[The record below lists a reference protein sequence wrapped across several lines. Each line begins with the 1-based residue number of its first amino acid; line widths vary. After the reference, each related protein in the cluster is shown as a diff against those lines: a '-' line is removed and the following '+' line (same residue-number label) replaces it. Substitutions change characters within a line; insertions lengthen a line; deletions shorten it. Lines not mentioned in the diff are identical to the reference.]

1 MSITNRLKNILLDL
15 FLKCLKNEKIQQSLH
30 DSIKLSKQDLGVLR
44 NEGNPY
50 DHSIDSGSNNQ
61 ITSERGDIVFITS
74 RFRSGST
81 LLWNIFRNIDG
92 CTAYYEPFNERR
104 WFDKT
109 SRGEHVDSTHIGV
122 DDYSSEYDGMEHLD
136 QYYQEDWIKE
146 GLFMD
151 ANTWA
156 PDMKSYICELINKAD
171 GRPVLQFNRIDFR
184 LPWLKQHFPNAKFI
198 HLHRHPRDQWYSF
211 LTDKKLMTKDNI
223 ETTYIDGFYLNS
235 WCNDLAKHFPFLE
248 QRTTTHPYQR
258 FYYLWKLSYLYG
270 KKESDQSISLK
281 QLMQDPNNV
290 LQDLFIELN
299 IDNKHL
305 KKAASVIENQ
315 GVDKWKKFA
324 NNDWFEKLEQ
334 ECESELT
341 LFLDSLNNDN
351 Q

>member
-1 MSITNRLKNILLDL
+1 MSLTKKFKNRLLNV
-15 FLKCLKNEKIQQSLH
+15 FLKFLKNEKIQESLH
-30 DSIKLSKQDLGVLR
+30 HSIKSSKQDLGVLR
-44 NEGNPY
+44 NEVNPY
-50 DHSIDSGSNNQ
+50 VHNANSKSNHQ
-61 ITSERGDIVFITS
+61 ITSERNDIIFITS

-92 CTAYYEPFNERR
+92 FTSYYEPFNERR

-136 QYYQEDWIKE
+136 QYYQEDWIRE

-151 ANTWA
+151 AKTWA
-156 PDMKSYICELINKAD
+156 PDMKSYICELINKAN

-184 LPWLKQHFPNAKFI
+184 LPWLKQNFPNAKFI

-211 LTDKKLMTKDNI
+211 LTDKELMTKDNI
-223 ETTYIDGFYLNS
+223 ENTYVDGFYLNT
-235 WCNDLAKHFPFLE
+235 WCDDLAKHFPFID
-248 QRTTTHPYQR
+248 QRTTKHPYQR

-281 QLMQDPNNV
+281 QLMQEPNNV
-290 LQDLFIELN
+290 LQDLFTELN

-305 KKAASVIENQ
+305 KQAASVIENQ

-324 NNDWFEKLEQ
+324 NNEWFEKLEQ
-334 ECESELT
+334 ECEDVLSC
-341 LFLDSLNNDN
+341 FFFK
-351 Q
+351 

>member
-1 MSITNRLKNILLDL
+1 MNLL
-15 FLKCLKNEKIQQSLH
+15 LKCINNAKIQQSLH
-30 DSIKLSKQDLGVLR
+30 DSIKLSKQDLGRLR
-44 NEGNPY
+44 NEETPY
-50 DHSIDSGSNNQ
+50 DHFINNESNNL
-61 ITSERGDIVFITS
+61 ITSERDDIVFITS

-92 CTAYYEPFNERR
+92 CTSYYEPFNERR

-109 SRGEHVDSTHIGV
+109 TRGEHVDSTHIGV
-122 DDYSSEYDGMEHLD
+122 DDYSSEYDDMEHLG
-136 QYYQEDWIKE
+136 QYYKENWIRE

-156 PDMKSYICELINKAD
+156 PDMKAYICELINKAE

-223 ETTYIDGFYLNS
+223 ENTYIDGFYLNS
-235 WCNDLAKHFPFLE
+235 WCDDLAKHFPFLD

-281 QLMQDPNNV
+281 QLTQDPNNV
-290 LQDLFIELN
+290 LQGIFTELN

-305 KKAASVIENQ
+305 KKAASVIEKQ
-315 GVDKWKKFA
+315 GVDKWKEFA
-324 NNDWFEKLEQ
+324 DNDWFEKLEK
-334 ECESELT
+334 ECELELT
-341 LFLDSLNNDN
+341 TFLNSLSAG
-351 Q
+351 